1 MAPSFQLT
9 DGTVLG
15 GGGGAEPSDTVAG
28 EIAAVTATEAPLATS
43 VITLT
48 LTDVQM
54 NISNTGDFGTLQIAD
69 FGAARRLVL
78 LGVDTDLTITKD
90 GGGAITTTNI
100 TMAIGTTQAT
110 NQFAN
115 GANDRDIMRPM
126 TFGEDALVTNERYTE
141 FPTMTATT
149 PVYFPRSSA
158 SSEIWLNCGGNFS
171 SDNILGVTGTIKIFC
186 IDIPVAS

>member
-48 LTDVQM
+48 LTDVQV

-78 LGVDTDLTITKD
+78 
-90 GGGAITTTNI
+90 
-100 TMAIGTTQAT
+100 
-110 NQFAN
+110 
-115 GANDRDIMRPM
+115 
-126 TFGEDALVTNERYTE
+126 
-141 FPTMTATT
+141 
-149 PVYFPRSSA
+149 
-158 SSEIWLNCGGNFS
+158 
-171 SDNILGVTGTIKIFC
+171 
-186 IDIPVAS
+186 